1 MNLQTGTVPP
11 KKVTAVSHFLSH
23 SPAPYYTVSL
33 TPLTL
38 QHNPPPL
45 QAHTEAVAILDNVFN
60 VGPCTNEVYKIFGIF
75 DPLFPVCMKL
85 HSIQNNLLT
94 MSDFGVPPPPQSRRR
109 LYMVPLR
116 IRANWSCAGAKNETH
131 GACHCHAMLLAQN
144 REELQFIFATPAS
157 APPVFL
163 VRRSCVHLGCS
174 PNGVMTNR
182 PRFGRRSGTVIVI
195 SSVRSLMC

>member
-1 MNLQTGTVPP
+1 MCKDAKNICHNIRFHLGEYPH
-11 KKVTAVSHFLSH
+11 VSAKMCLGECADGSQIGRT
-23 SPAPYYTVSL
+23 YGL
-33 TPLTL
+33 M
-38 QHNPPPL
+38 
-45 QAHTEAVAILDNVFN
+45 
-60 VGPCTNEVYKIFGIF
+60 C
-75 DPLFPVCMKL
+75 
-85 HSIQNNLLT
+85 
-94 MSDFGVPPPPQSRRR
+94 DFGVPPPPQSRRR

-182 PRFGRRSGTVIVI
+182 PRFGRRSGTII
-195 SSVRSLMC
+195 IIASVRSLMC